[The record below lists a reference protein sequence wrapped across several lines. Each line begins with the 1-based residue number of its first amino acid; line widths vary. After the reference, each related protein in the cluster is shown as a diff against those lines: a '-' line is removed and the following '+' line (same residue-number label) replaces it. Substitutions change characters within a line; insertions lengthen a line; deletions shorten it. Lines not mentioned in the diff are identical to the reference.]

1 VISQL
6 FLAIRDLSIPTRILI
21 VVISGI
27 AGSGLLGFLNEFAV
41 YNYAILN
48 NARPPFEGIDFL
60 RFAVFSF
67 SLMLYFGNL
76 VLFVVTFYFAEILFR
91 ILAQILFFP
100 LYLATRVL
108 KTMNFEPINIFL
120 YRIRI
125 DEIEVFYNVKNF
137 YQKSIRENYIDIFR
151 LRDKDSSLK
160 NFLSLSIF
168 VLFCLAVLVLLFF
181 IYNEFFWI
189 IFLSMFILLILAVLV
204 IAKKSAFHRTLVSV
218 LFIIAFFLFM
228 ITLMFNSS
236 SYSIFLNIIK
246 YGGYRRI
253 SVVAD
258 NNISSPLYGFLIL
271 RSNNYLSLLL
281 DGDPNTT
288 EIPMTNIISINY
300 LQNINN

>member
-189 IFLSMFILLILAVLV
+189 IFPLPIRLTPIPTRS
-204 IAKKSAFHRTLVSV
+204 SV
-218 LFIIAFFLFM
+218 WH
-228 ITLMFNSS
+228 
-236 SYSIFLNIIK
+236 
-246 YGGYRRI
+246 GCPG
-253 SVVAD
+253 
-258 NNISSPLYGFLIL
+258 P
-271 RSNNYLSLLL
+271 
-281 DGDPNTT
+281 
-288 EIPMTNIISINY
+288 
-300 LQNINN
+300 